1 MIDMN
6 TVLIANRGEIA
17 VRVIRSARA
26 LGMRTVA
33 VYSDA
38 DAGAPHV
45 RAADVAF
52 RLGPPPVGESYLSI
66 ERLLAACE
74 ATGAGLVHP
83 GYGFLSERAAFARA
97 VTEAGRVFVGPPAAA
112 IDAMGDK
119 ARAKTAMRAADVPT
133 VPGFDGE
140 DPDDETLIA
149 AAAGVGFPL
158 LVKAAAGGGGRGMRV
173 VRQASE
179 LPGALASARRE
190 AQGAFGSGA
199 LLLERLIERGR
210 HVEVQ
215 VMADR
220 HGTVLHLG
228 ERDCSVQR
236 RHQKVIEEAPSP
248 AVGPALRAEMGAAA
262 VRAAAA
268 VGYVGAGTVEF
279 LLDSDGSFY
288 FLEMNTRL
296 QVEHPVTELV
306 TGLDLVALQLRVA
319 LGEPLGLSQDDVR
332 LSGHAI
338 EARLYAEEPAED
350 YAPRTGTITA
360 FEVPAGPGLRCD
372 RGVGSG
378 DRVSAFYDP
387 MLAKLMA
394 VGPDRATA
402 RRRLVRMLEQSVIDG
417 VVTNRAF
424 LGRVLEHPV
433 FVAGEATT
441 RFLDGTPEL
450 AREPDIPEDVRTLAV
465 AAHLGLTTRPAF
477 RNSHP
482 VAQRV
487 VLDVDGVERAVA
499 LGVGATVSVDGT
511 RVQVEVDGDGR
522 GTLVH
527 GEQQVAVHLCR
538 IGGTTRAQIRGHVV
552 RVEPWDPSPVVEDS
566 RAGDGVI
573 RAASAGTVVVLPV
586 TVGDRVDP
594 DTVVAVVEAMKL
606 ETGLRAGVSGVVAE
620 VRGQPGA
627 PVAAGDT
634 LVLITPDPVEG
645 GAPSEEA
652 P

>member
-1 MIDMN
+1 MIDKN

-45 RAADVAF
+45 RAADTAF
-52 RLGPPPVGESYLSI
+52 RLGPAPVGESYLSI

-119 ARAKTAMRAADVPT
+119 ARAKAAMRAADVPT

-140 DPDDETLIA
+140 DPDDEALLGA
-149 AAAGVGFPL
+149 AADVGFPL

-199 LLLERLIERGR
+199 LLLERLIEQGR

-279 LLDSDGSFY
+279 LLDADGSFY

-319 LGEPLGLSQDDVR
+319 LGEPLGLTQDDVR

-350 YAPRTGTITA
+350 YAPRTGTLTA
-360 FEVPAGPGLRCD
+360 FDVPAEPGLRCD

-450 AREPDIPEDVRTLAV
+450 AQEPDIPEDVRTLAV
-465 AAHLGLTTRPAF
+465 AAHLSLTTRPAF

-482 VAQRV
+482 VPQRV
-487 VLDVDGVERAVA
+487 VLDVNGVQRAVA
-499 LGVGATVSVDGT
+499 LGVGATVSVDGI

-527 GEQQVAVHLCR
+527 GERQVAVHLCR
-538 IGGTTRAQIRGHVV
+538 IGATTRAQVRGHVV
-552 RVEPWDPSPVVEDS
+552 RVAPWDPSPVVEDAK
-566 RAGDGVI
+566 AGDGVI
-573 RAASAGTVVVLPV
+573 RAASAGTVVMLPV

-606 ETGLRAGVSGVVAE
+606 ETGLRAGVSGVVEE
-620 VRGQPGA
+620 VRGRPGA

-645 GAPSEEA
+645 SAPSEEA